1 METGSYLPIITL
13 NVNGFKAPTK
23 RQLNEYKNKQTNK
36 QILYLLSTKDPP
48 QMKGHI
54 QTEGEGLEK
63 DILCKEKPKESRESN
78 IHIRS
83 NKL

>member
-1 METGSYLPIITL
+1 MGSMLQPKDTL
-13 NVNGFKAPTK
+13 N
-23 RQLNEYKNKQTNK
+23 EHKNKQTTTTTTK
-36 QILYLLSTKDPP
+36 SLYLLSTKDPP

-63 DILCKEKPKESRESN
+63 DILCKQKPKESRESN

>member
-1 METGSYLPIITL
+1 M
-13 NVNGFKAPTK
+13 NTK
-23 RQLNEYKNKQTNK
+23 TNKQTNK
-36 QILYLLSTKDPP
+36 SLYLLSTKDPP

>member
-1 METGSYLPIITL
+1 MGSKLQPKD
-13 NVNGFKAPTK
+13 NWMNTK
-23 RQLNEYKNKQTNK
+23 TNKQTNK
-36 QILYLLSTKDPP
+36 SLYLLSTKDPP